1 MTNSL
6 PIGSPSLPAHWTVHI
21 IWLTGAWLS
30 YALAGTQLCTF
41 AFKLCFLFLMLSGW
55 DSHSQVLS
63 LFLIHFS
70 LFPGLLA
77 FSTAY
82 LPHWCP
88 SNTDCKFS
96 PLLKLLSWPKHPP
109 VSHSSL
115 WDFFFFFSLS
125 LWQDLRHMEISRPGI
140 KLDLQLQPIPQLWQH
155 HILASSGT
163 YTWPSGDAGSLIYRV
178 RPGIEPTS
186 SQRQR

>member
-115 WDFFFFFSLS
+115 WDFFFFLS
-125 LWQDLRHMEISRPGI
+125 LYGRTCGIWKFPGR
-140 KLDLQLQPIPQLWQH
+140 
-155 HILASSGT
+155 
-163 YTWPSGDAGSLIYRV
+163 GSNWTCNCSWYHSY
-178 RPGIEPTS
+178 GNSTS
-186 SQRQR
+186 